1 MGRWARRQ
9 PPTRLQQEA
18 SRAVSFAPDPGKMR
32 IGLCGFPQV
41 RSQDRAREVRAERGK
56 GGGDEEERASAG
68 GNNAQKGYKSGRGV
82 AGTPILLLGL
92 AGNERGEREGRE
104 VSEGQPPSCLELCFH
119 SLTQL
124 NRLFFFPL
132 STVNTPAFT
141 STAH

>member
-1 MGRWARRQ
+1 
-9 PPTRLQQEA
+9 
-18 SRAVSFAPDPGKMR
+18 MR
-32 IGLCGFPQV
+32 TGLCGFLQV

-82 AGTPILLLGL
+82 AGTPMLLLGL

-124 NRLFFFPL
+124 NRLFFFLSPL
-132 STVNTPAFT
+132 
-141 STAH
+141 